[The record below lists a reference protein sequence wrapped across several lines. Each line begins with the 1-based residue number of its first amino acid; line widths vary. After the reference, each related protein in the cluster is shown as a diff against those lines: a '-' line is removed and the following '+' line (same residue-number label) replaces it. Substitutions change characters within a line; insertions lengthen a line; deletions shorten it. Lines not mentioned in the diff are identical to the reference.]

1 MTELRPHTTAA
12 LAPPPEEGSALVH
25 GPLAHWA
32 QQCGD
37 SVALQNEC
45 EAWTF
50 AQLHAEVLCR
60 SAALVARQAP
70 AMLLLEAQQSTL
82 QRLINFLAVIHSG
95 RCAAMA
101 DPDWPE
107 AVRQHIA
114 SWLPTEPCDLQHATP
129 GSPFYTGF
137 TSGSTGLP
145 KGFMRHH
152 RSWTES
158 FRVGLQDFGAVAAQR
173 TLSPGRIS
181 HSLFLFGALQGL
193 WYGTGAIVQEKFSA
207 ARCLN
212 TLASGDAPCLLAV
225 PSQLLLLLQWA
236 EHRKLAPIPQVELIT
251 ISGARWMRDHTPAL
265 KALFPRAR
273 IIEFYGASELSFV
286 AWMDA
291 EEAAQGASP
300 RAVGRPFSNVDI
312 EIRPITPPASQSPD
326 AGQCTHP
333 AGAQDGL
340 IYIRS
345 PMLFMDYVGQTQDQ
359 AAVLRD
365 GPWLS
370 VRDIGHIDAQGRLCL
385 TGRQSRMLVTQGKN
399 LFPEEVENLLLSHPQ
414 IAQVSLHGQDDA
426 LRGMQVHAVVQWHQA
441 QSQHPP
447 LPSSLELSSWVRE
460 RLEAFKA
467 PRHWWV
473 SDAWPQ
479 TTSGKTDH
487 ARLGQ
492 ALTLAL
498 ADKPVPAGPGLASP
512 LSLPRLQA
520 WRS

>member
-1 MTELRPHTTAA
+1 MTEVQPL
-12 LAPPPEEGSALVH
+12 EDFWALVH

-32 QQCGD
+32 QQRGD
-37 SVALQNEC
+37 AVALQNEW

-50 AQLHAEVLCR
+50 AQLHTEVLRR
-60 SAALVARQAP
+60 SAALVARRAP
-70 AMLLLEAQQSTL
+70 AMLLLDAQQSTL
-82 QRLINFLAVIHSG
+82 QRLINFLAVVHSG

-107 AVRQHIA
+107 TVRERIA
-114 SWLPTEPCDLQHATP
+114 SWLPTEPCDLAQATP
-129 GSPFYTGF
+129 DSAFYTGF

-158 FRVGLQDFGAVAAQR
+158 FRVGLQDFGPVAAQR

-181 HSLFLFGALQGL
+181 HSLFLFGAMQGL

-207 ARCLN
+207 ARCLS

-236 EHRKLAPIPQVELIT
+236 EHRKLAPIPQVELIS

-265 KALFPRAR
+265 KSLFPRAR

-291 EEAAQGASP
+291 DEAADGASS

-312 EIRPITPPASQSPD
+312 EIRPITPPAAPSLD
-326 AGQCTHP
+326 DGQCTP
-333 AGAQDGL
+333 AAGAQDGL

-385 TGRQSRMLVTQGKN
+385 TGRHSRMLVTQGKN

-426 LRGMQVHAVVQWHQA
+426 LRGMQVHAVVQWRPAEHLHQ
-441 QSQHPP
+441 P
-447 LPSSLELSSWVRE
+447 LPGSLELSHWVRQ

-473 SDAWPQ
+473 SDAWPH
-479 TTSGKTDH
+479 TASGKTDH
-487 ARLGQ
+487 GRLGQ

-498 ADKPVPAGPGLASP
+498 ADQPNPAGPELASP
-512 LSLPRLQA
+512 LPLSMLQV

>member
-1 MTELRPHTTAA
+1 MTEPQ
-12 LAPPPEEGSALVH
+12 PPEDFWALVH

-32 QQCGD
+32 QQRGD
-37 SVALQNEC
+37 AVALQNEW

-50 AQLHAEVLCR
+50 AQLHAEVLRR
-60 SAALVARQAP
+60 SAALVARRAP
-70 AMLLLEAQQSTL
+70 AMLLLDAQQSTL
-82 QRLINFLAVIHSG
+82 QRLIDFLAVVHSG

-107 AVRQHIA
+107 TVRQRIA
-114 SWLPTEPCDLQHATP
+114 SWLPTEPCDLQQATP
-129 GSPFYTGF
+129 ESAFYTGF

-158 FRVGLQDFGAVAAQR
+158 FRVGRQDFGPVAAQR

-207 ARCLN
+207 ARCLS

-236 EHRKLAPIPQVELIT
+236 EHRKLAPIPQVELIS

-265 KALFPRAR
+265 KSLFPRAR

-291 EEAAQGASP
+291 DEAADGASA
-300 RAVGRPFSNVDI
+300 RAVGHPFSNVDI
-312 EIRPITPPASQSPD
+312 EIRPITPPAGPSLD
-326 AGQCTHP
+326 DGQCTP
-333 AGAQDGL
+333 AAGAQDGL

-426 LRGMQVHAVVQWHQA
+426 LRGMQVHAVVQWRQAANPHQ
-441 QSQHPP
+441 P
-447 LPSSLELSSWVRE
+447 LPSSLELSTWVRE

-473 SDAWPQ
+473 SDAWPH
-479 TTSGKTDH
+479 TASGKTDH
-487 ARLGQ
+487 GRLGQ
-492 ALTLAL
+492 ALTLA
-498 ADKPVPAGPGLASP
+498 DQPNPAEPELASP
-512 LSLPRLQA
+512 LPLPMLQA